1 MTSHPRMRRRKEGT
15 VVAVVRSQGTED
27 HLSKNIHRKLVYLN
41 LLVLV
46 LKYT

>member
-1 MTSHPRMRRRKEGT
+1 MTSHPKMRRKEGT
-15 VVAVVRSQGTED
+15 VIGMVRSHGTED
-27 HLSKNIHRKLVYLN
+27 HLSKSIHRKLVYLN